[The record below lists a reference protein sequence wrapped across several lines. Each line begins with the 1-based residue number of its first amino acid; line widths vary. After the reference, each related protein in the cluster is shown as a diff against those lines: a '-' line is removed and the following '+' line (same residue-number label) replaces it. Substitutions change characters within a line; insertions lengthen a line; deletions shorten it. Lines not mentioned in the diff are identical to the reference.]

1 VNDQNSESPH
11 NQTGAGH
18 HSDALSTA
26 DAFTEALLD
35 AASRRTSHAAGLTEE
50 EQDLLATISD
60 WLPGLPDALVDFEAV
75 TEAEAGTRQPVRP
88 DDPIAQ
94 MLGLVE
100 DPAVRLDGR
109 RLASVRKA
117 AGLNIAD
124 LAQHLQQRGWDV
136 TIAIVSAWE
145 RNRTSPPP
153 ATINAIAEEL
163 AVTSDALLAAGPSN
177 AQTLDVLFDDQ
188 LIAAFLDEW
197 SREVNIPAEKLAAQ
211 SKRLLATAGKRNATS
226 ATPQTLLA
234 ILRHFRNLP
243 GFEAPE

>member
-1 VNDQNSESPH
+1 MNDQDSESPH
-11 NQTGAGH
+11 NQTGAGRD
-18 HSDALSTA
+18 SDAPWPA

-35 AASRRTSHAAGLTEE
+35 AASRRTSRPAGLTEE

-60 WLPGLPDALVDFEAV
+60 WLPGLPDALVDIETV
-75 TEAEAGTRQPVRP
+75 TEAEADHRQPVRP

-94 MLGLVE
+94 MLGLIE

-117 AGLNIAD
+117 AGLHIAD
-124 LAQHLQQRGWDV
+124 LAQRLQQRGWDV
-136 TIAIVSAWE
+136 TVAIVSAWE
-145 RNRTSPPP
+145 RDRISPPP
-153 ATINAIAEEL
+153 ATINAIAQEL
-163 AVTSDALLAAGPSN
+163 AVTSDALLAAGPSSS
-177 AQTLDVLFDDQ
+177 QTLDVLFDDQ

-197 SREVNIPAEKLAAQ
+197 SREVNVPAAKLAAQ

-234 ILRHFRNLP
+234 ILRHFRKLP